1 MQAWFASGGAAAV
14 VLAGMAAEAAVL
26 AGLYWRAGVGVRPG
40 LLLPNLG
47 AGGCLVGA
55 AGVAMGGGWWG
66 WVSGLLLGGLLLHLV
81 DLSGRWTGGRG

>member
-1 MQAWFASGGAAAV
+1 M
-14 VLAGMAAEAAVL
+14 
-26 AGLYWRAGVGVRPG
+26 
-40 LLLPNLG
+40 
-47 AGGCLVGA
+47 VGA

>member
-1 MQAWFASGGAAAV
+1 MQAWFASGGAAAA
-14 VLAGMAAEAAVL
+14 VLAGMALEAAVL
-26 AGLYWRAGVGVRPG
+26 AALYWRTGRGVRPG

-66 WVSGLLLGGLLLHLV
+66 WVSGLLLGGLLLHLL
-81 DLSGRWTGGRG
+81 DLSGRWMKGRG